1 MTGYHEDDP
10 RTQFQT
16 CPGCQ
21 ADIVRESTRCEF
33 CDCEF
38 DFEHPGEEQNTR
50 LASTEEEVTTDP
62 NTKCLVFLTL
72 NIATTIV
79 SLLASSLAE
88 PPPGRRSPPETPRI
102 SAEQQEN
109 MIRFLQEQSRAR
121 VEDLSERLRFGM
133 TAQQTE
139 HKPVR
144 F

>member
-1 MTGYHEDDP
+1 MTGYHEEDP

-21 ADIVRESTRCEF
+21 ADIDRDSTSCEF
-33 CDCEF
+33 CQCEF
-38 DFEHPGEEQNTR
+38 DFEHPGDEQNTR

-62 NTKCLVFLTL
+62 DTKCLVFLTL
-72 NIATTIV
+72 NVATTIV

-88 PPPGRRSPPETPRI
+88 PPPRRYSNPSPPRATV
-102 SAEQQEN
+102 EQREN

-121 VEDLSERLRFGM
+121 VEDLSERLKYGM

>member
-21 ADIVRESTRCEF
+21 ADIVRDSTSCEF
-33 CDCEF
+33 CQCEF
-38 DFEHPGEEQNTR
+38 DFEHPGEEQNMR

-62 NTKCLVFLTL
+62 NTNCLVFLTL

-88 PPPGRRSPPETPRI
+88 PPSGRLSPPATPRV

-121 VEDLSERLRFGM
+121 VEDLSERLKYGM